1 MDKQVICVGVDI
13 SKATLDIC
21 VLENEKPEQF
31 TILNDCK
38 AIRKF
43 VKKYLPKKGA
53 LIGMENTGRYTW
65 PLLSALEDF
74 EHTVFV
80 IPPLH
85 LSKSLGLVRG
95 KSDRI
100 DAERICRFTLK
111 NRDELR
117 KHVPQR
123 AVIKELGVLL
133 TERKRLIRIKGQI
146 TRGLKELGQMDGSIM
161 KSKVCAV
168 NRSLIKTLVT
178 QITKVE
184 KMIKELVGSDSA
196 LCEQDTLLRSVPGLG
211 PVLSWNIIYRTNEF
225 LSVSDP
231 RKLACYAGVVPFEH
245 SSGTSVKGRNRVSP
259 YADRQFKSIL
269 HMAEMRAV
277 RLEGELN
284 HYYIRKVEEGKNKM
298 SILNAVRNKI
308 IHRAFAVIREKRPY
322 ENRLVLS

>member
-1 MDKQVICVGVDI
+1 MDKQVICVGIDI
-13 SKATLDIC
+13 SKAELDIC
-21 VLENEKPEQF
+21 LLEGEKTEQF
-31 TILNDCK
+31 TILNERK
-38 AIRKF
+38 FIKKF
-43 VKKYLPKKGA
+43 VKKHLPKEGV

-100 DAERICRFTLK
+100 DAERICRFTFK
-111 NRDELR
+111 NREELR
-117 KHVPQR
+117 EHVPQR

-133 TERKRLIRIKGQI
+133 TERKRLIRMKGQI
-146 TRGLKELGQMDGSIM
+146 TRGFKELNQMDAGIM

-168 NRSLIKTLVT
+168 NRSLIRTLAT

-184 KMIKELVGSDSA
+184 MLIKELVGSDSV
-196 LCEQDTLLRSVPGLG
+196 LSEQDTLLRSIPGLG

-245 SSGTSVKGRNRVSP
+245 SSGTSIKGRNRVSP
-259 YADRQFKSIL
+259 FADRQFKSIL
-269 HMAEMRAV
+269 HMAAMRAI

-284 HYYIRKVEEGKNKM
+284 QYYLRKVEEGKNKM
-298 SILNAVRNKI
+298 SILNAIRNKI